1 MPEDTGCT
9 TWVMV
14 SDTMLRRATSISCGS
29 FSIWSASFLI
39 SSEKVAENSRL
50 WRCLGSRARMR
61 LMSGMKPMSSM
72 RSASSSTSTSTWRQV
87 DRLLL
92 DVVEQPARRGDDDLD
107 AAAQFG
113 LLRADVDAAI
123 DAHRAQRQVLAVGLD
138 RLEHLHGQLARGRED
153 QRARRVA
160 GGRGATAGVARDAVQ
175 QRQREAGGLAGA
187 GLGAAHDVLAGDD
200 DRDGLALDGRGFGVA
215 GVGDGLQQFGNEAEV
230 GKTHGCLR
238 VWGGR
243 QPTTGLRKARIIHR
257 TKTFT

>member
-1 MPEDTGCT
+1 MHHVGDGLGHHVAARHLDQLRVLQHLVGEALDLVREGGREQQALALLGQQGEDALDVGDEAH
-9 TWVMV
+9 VEHAV
-14 SDTMLRRATSISCGS
+14 GFVEHQHLDL
-29 FSIWSASFLI
+29 
-39 SSEKVAENSRL
+39 
-50 WRCLGSRARMR
+50 
-61 LMSGMKPMSSM
+61 
-72 RSASSSTSTSTWRQV
+72 RQV

-107 AAAQFG
+107 AAAQLG

-138 RLEHLHGQLARGRED
+138 RLEHLHRELARGRED
-153 QRARRVA
+153 QRARLVA
-160 GGRGATAGVARDAVQ
+160 GGRGAGVGVARDAVQ

-187 GLGAAHDVLAGDD
+187 RLGAAHDVLAGDD

-215 GVGDGLQQFGNEAEV
+215 GIGDGLQQFGNEAEV